1 MEQSGQR
8 RRCSSGFFLTRRFS
22 SGVRSLPSDDS
33 GHQRPFPV
41 SKPGIT
47 VLVLPMNDLRLF
59 FRPRRLS
66 TFLALFA
73 LGGATTLAH
82 AGSLRVRQVSAR
94 SVTRGPA
101 MEAMAASE
109 LRPAE
114 RAFLGKAVEVGRQQ
128 MRLAEVGVGHATSSD
143 VRSHAQQLATD
154 YRSLN
159 ESLDALV
166 RRKGGIPG
174 APVGGTS
181 ETYQK
186 LVTQSGA
193 NFDREFVRTV
203 SRVTDGVLALFE
215 QVASESKDADVREF
229 AAAQLPLIRAHRTTA
244 TELQKTFD

>member
-1 MEQSGQR
+1 
-8 RRCSSGFFLTRRFS
+8 
-22 SGVRSLPSDDS
+22 
-33 GHQRPFPV
+33 V
-41 SKPGIT
+41 SVLIT
-47 VLVLPMNDLRLF
+47 
-59 FRPRRLS
+59 
-66 TFLALFA
+66 LFA
-73 LGGATTLAH
+73 LVGSMAVSYA

-94 SVTRGPA
+94 SFARGPA
-101 MEAMAASE
+101 AEALAASE
-109 LRPAE
+109 LRPVD
-114 RAFLGKAVEVGRQQ
+114 RAFLGRAAEIGRQQ
-128 MRLAEVGVGHATSSD
+128 MRLAEVGSSHATSSD

-159 ESLDALV
+159 ESLDALI
-166 RRKGGIPG
+166 RRKGGMAG

-203 SRVTDGVLALFE
+203 SRMTDNVLALFE

-229 AAAQLPLIRAHRTTA
+229 AAAQLPMIRAHRTSA